1 MTATKISRK
10 VLGAIF
16 ATGIMSFCGVV
27 VETAMNITFP
37 TLMREFHINT
47 ATVQWMTTIYLLIV
61 AIIVPL
67 SALLKKRFVTKK
79 LFLSA
84 NLLFTSGVLLDACA
98 PNFGLLLVGRV
109 LQGLGTGIAL
119 PLMFNIILE
128 SVPASKIGSMMGVGS
143 LITAVA
149 PAVGPTF
156 GGLVV
161 NSLGWRFIFIF
172 LLPILLVSL
181 GLGLVSIQ
189 QINPLQAVHLDWL
202 SLCTI
207 ILAFVGLI
215 VGFSNLSNFTWWV
228 AGSLLLGLIGL
239 VGLTLRSQKIA
250 QPIINFAV
258 FQNKRFCGHV
268 LAFFTFN
275 LISLG
280 LAFILPNYIQ
290 LVNHHS
296 AFKAGLIVLPG
307 TAMGALLAP
316 FAGRILDHWGARV
329 PILGGTILSVGA
341 VICFNL
347 QASQLQDALI
357 AFIYFFYMSGTG
369 LAFGNIMTSG
379 LQNLRIAQQADGNA
393 ILNTLQQFA
402 GACGTSIVAA
412 IVAQGQKSWSQSLT
426 LGTIFGS
433 QHALFFLLLLGLL
446 ELVVLWL
453 AVTAR
458 LQSTSA

>member
-84 NLLFTSGVLLDACA
+84 NLLFMSGVLLDACA
-98 PNFGLLLVGRV
+98 PDFGLLLVGRV

-228 AGSLLLGLIGL
+228 AGSLLLGFISL
-239 VGLTLRSQKIA
+239 VGLTLRSQKID

-275 LISLG
+275 LISLDW
-280 LAFILPNYIQ
+280 P
-290 LVNHHS
+290 
-296 AFKAGLIVLPG
+296 
-307 TAMGALLAP
+307 
-316 FAGRILDHWGARV
+316 
-329 PILGGTILSVGA
+329 LS
-341 VICFNL
+341 C
-347 QASQLQDALI
+347 
-357 AFIYFFYMSGTG
+357 
-369 LAFGNIMTSG
+369 
-379 LQNLRIAQQADGNA
+379 R
-393 ILNTLQQFA
+393 
-402 GACGTSIVAA
+402 
-412 IVAQGQKSWSQSLT
+412 
-426 LGTIFGS
+426 TIFN
-433 QHALFFLLLLGLL
+433 
-446 ELVVLWL
+446 
-453 AVTAR
+453 
-458 LQSTSA
+458 